1 MQEISEQW
9 YRDKDKQEINLP
21 PNSNKIMSW
30 VATIEL
36 CLPDLKPY
44 DDKLL
49 KSNIDLD

>member
-1 MQEISEQW
+1 
-9 YRDKDKQEINLP
+9 
-21 PNSNKIMSW
+21 MSW
-30 VATIEL
+30 VASDYRKEINGLQINKTTIEI